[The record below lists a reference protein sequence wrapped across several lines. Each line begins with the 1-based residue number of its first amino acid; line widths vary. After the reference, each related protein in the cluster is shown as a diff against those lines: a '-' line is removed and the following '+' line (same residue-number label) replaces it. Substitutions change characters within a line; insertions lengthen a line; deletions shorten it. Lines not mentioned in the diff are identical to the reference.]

1 MGRLLIDTDVILDFF
16 FDRRPLTCLF
26 KMVVLAN
33 VLSSCQP
40 PSGQL
45 LDILSTEGN
54 LHEAG
59 DVRLQ
64 GFSISAE
71 VPAELEQ
78 RLIDAG
84 LVNIKA
90 VLPEVFVELK
100 YSTEDNFF
108 GMDVYG
114 DLENCYLQPVVAEM
128 LAEALVYLQTDYPD
142 LTFKIYDGVRPL
154 SVQQILWDEL
164 DKPEN
169 IKPLYVADPKKG
181 SLHNYG
187 VAVDLTLADRQT
199 GEELDM
205 GTGYDFFGYPAY
217 PDREEQM
224 MQEGR
229 ITRQQVANRKIL
241 REAMLHAGFMGIGS
255 EWWHFNAFSRK
266 VAEQKFELVK

>member
-1 MGRLLIDTDVILDFF
+1 MKQVASLVTILLQ
-16 FDRRPLTCLF
+16 
-26 KMVVLAN
+26 
-33 VLSSCQP
+33 LSCGSTPQE
-40 PSGQL
+40 SAL
-45 LDILSTEGN
+45 LDSLQVEGYNLERADSSSFDFSTPAEGP
-54 LHEAG
+54 G
-59 DVRLQ
+59 
-64 GFSISAE
+64 
-71 VPAELEQ
+71 ELEQ

-84 LVNIKA
+84 LVDIKA
-90 VLPEVFVELK
+90 VLPEVYVELK

-108 GMDVYG
+108 GKDVYG
-114 DLENCYLQPVVAEM
+114 DLENCYVQPVVAEM
-128 LAEALVYLQTDYPD
+128 LAEALAYLQTDYPD
-142 LTFKIYDGVRPL
+142 FTFKIYDGVRPL

-187 VAVDLTLADRQT
+187 VAVDLTLGYKPT

-224 MQEGR
+224 LKEGR
-229 ITRQQVANRKIL
+229 ITEQQVANRKIL
-241 REAMLHAGFMGIGS
+241 REAMLHAGFTGIGS

-266 VAEQKFELVK
+266 VAGEKFELVK